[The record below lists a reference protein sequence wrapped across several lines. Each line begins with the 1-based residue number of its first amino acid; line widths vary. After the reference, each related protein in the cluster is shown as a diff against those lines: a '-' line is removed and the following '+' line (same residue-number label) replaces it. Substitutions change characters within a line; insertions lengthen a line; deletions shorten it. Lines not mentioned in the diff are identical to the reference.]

1 MLKYSLRTVQQTE
14 SSSVI
19 KPNQFILRNEK
30 IPTCSGT
37 IESHKI
43 TIFWHK
49 LGFLDYDLILCKLNS
64 GP

>member
-1 MLKYSLRTVQQTE
+1 M
-14 SSSVI
+14 
-19 KPNQFILRNEK
+19 KPSQFILSKEK

-43 TIFWHK
+43 TIFGHK
-49 LGFLDYDLILCKLNS
+49 LGFLDYDMVLCKLNS